1 MYFYNYGM
9 LNLTFVPN
17 KKEFGDMGCVSQRCC
32 DFDTLYLLYLFLNV
46 CKRCNAWVDEFVFP
60 IACPQL

>member
-32 DFDTLYLLYLFLNV
+32 DFDTLYLLYSFLNV
-46 CKRCNAWVDEFVFP
+46 CKRCNAGMDEFVFP
-60 IACPQL
+60 TACPQL